1 MNARILDNF
10 LIKIVQ
16 KKILK
21 YNRIRKGDY
30 MDIRKVTIRP
40 IKYEDKIEIPHEY
53 YKNTGVLEIKN
64 VTIEFEIKKN
74 NNQEDILFLKSEG
87 IFILEDARTLN
98 PVEDPFCIE
107 FETILN
113 EESEFCGRF
122 LTNSQNTLD
131 ILDILWEN
139 IVLEIPI
146 SFTVSEELK
155 ETQNSCGED
164 CKKMDPRMA
173 PLMDLLDKEK
183 E

>member
-1 MNARILDNF
+1 
-10 LIKIVQ
+10 
-16 KKILK
+16 
-21 YNRIRKGDY
+21 

-40 IKYEDKIEIPHEY
+40 LKYQEKIEIPYEY
-53 YKNTGVLEIKN
+53 YKNTGVLEVKD
-64 VTIEFEIKKN
+64 VFLEFEIKKN
-74 NNQEDILFLKSEG
+74 NDQEDVLSLKSNG
-87 IFILEDARTLN
+87 IFLLEDARTLE
-98 PVEDPFCIE
+98 PVEDPFQIE

-146 SFTVSEELK
+146 SFTVSEELQ

-164 CKKMDPRMA
+164 DKKIDPRLA